1 MCEPTTILMATSL
14 AVSAIGA
21 GVSYDSGRKSANQQ
35 ADAIK
40 TANDLQAL
48 DTAREQ
54 SQLAQEGA
62 EQMNDAQRR
71 SVAHMATLDAIAGE
85 YGGGASVDRSG
96 AVMGIQS
103 SEELA
108 TIASNAKSKL
118 NESAAAGYAR
128 NARAASQL
136 KSIQRPSLAATG
148 LQIGAAAL
156 DAYGRYDAARPQPNK
171 TSKVTK

>member
-14 AVSAIGA
+14 AVSAISAGA
-21 GVSYDSGRKSANQQ
+21 SYDSGRKSANQQ

-71 SVAHMATLDAIAGE
+71 SVAYMATLDAIAGE
-85 YGGGASVDRSG
+85 YGGGAYVDRRR

>member
-1 MCEPTTILMATSL
+1 
-14 AVSAIGA
+14 
-21 GVSYDSGRKSANQQ
+21 
-35 ADAIK
+35 
-40 TANDLQAL
+40 
-48 DTAREQ
+48 
-54 SQLAQEGA
+54 
-62 EQMNDAQRR
+62 
-71 SVAHMATLDAIAGE
+71 MATLDAIAGE
-85 YGGGASVDRSG
+85 YGGGASVDRSR

-108 TIASNAKSKL
+108 TIASNAKGKL

-136 KSIQRPSLAATG
+136 RSIQRPSLAATG